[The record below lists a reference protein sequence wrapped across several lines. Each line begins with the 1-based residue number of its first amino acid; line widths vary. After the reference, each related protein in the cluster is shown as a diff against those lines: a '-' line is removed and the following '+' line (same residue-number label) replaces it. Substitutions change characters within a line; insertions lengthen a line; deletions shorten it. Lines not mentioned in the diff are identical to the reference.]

1 MLKGKNIRLR
11 PFEEMD
17 SLALNLMRSDTE
29 GMKLLIGNPFPGN
42 EASQK
47 EWISHMYGK
56 GVPQN
61 IYLLIEENVT
71 GHAAGYIAARNID
84 YVNSHADVGVYI
96 SPDFRN
102 KAYFREAQ
110 ILFYDYLFNQLNL
123 HKLYSIALPENTVS
137 INSIKKLGFVEEGL
151 MKEYI
156 YQDGVYKDVQI
167 VSLFR
172 DTFNKLIKY
181 TIFPEKSANTAL

>member
-11 PFEEMD
+11 PFEETD

-56 GVPQN
+56 GIQQN
-61 IYLLIEENVT
+61 IYLLIEENGT

-96 SPDFRN
+96 SPAFRK
-102 KAYFREAQ
+102 KAYFKDAQ
-110 ILFYDYLFNQLNL
+110 TLFYDYLFNQLNL
-123 HKLYSIALPENTVS
+123 HKLHSIALPENAISV
-137 INSIKKLGFVEEGL
+137 NSIKKLGYVEEGL
-151 MKEYI
+151 MKEHI
-156 YQDGVYKDVQI
+156 FQDGIYKDVLV
-167 VSLFR
+167 VSIFK
-172 DTFNKLIKY
+172 DMFNKLCM
-181 TIFPEKSANTAL
+181 